1 MSLEAILFSLAVLL
15 ELSIIIMDI
24 AICRGTKRRLN
35 QYDAQ
40 ITIINMRLALFK
52 ERLDILQYE
61 SNKKKKEE

>member
-15 ELSIIIMDI
+15 EAFIILMDI
-24 AICRGTKRRLN
+24 AICRYTRRRLN
-35 QYDAQ
+35 QYEAQ

-52 ERLDILQYE
+52 ERMDILQYE

>member
-1 MSLEAILFSLAVLL
+1 MTLEAILFSLAVLL
-15 ELSIIIMDI
+15 ELFIILMDI
-24 AICRGTKRRLN
+24 AICRHTKRRLK
-35 QYDAQ
+35 QYEAQ

>member
-15 ELSIIIMDI
+15 ELFVILMDI
-24 AICRGTKRRLN
+24 AICRYTRRRLN
-35 QYDAQ
+35 RYEAQ